1 MDPAI
6 KRERA
11 AERVGL
17 LQLAGVLL
25 KVGATG
31 FGGAMPML
39 ALVHTEYLK
48 PRMSLAEILENESS
62 KNRIKKEGWN
72 GQLVNW

>member
-1 MDPAI
+1 MDPAT
-6 KRERA
+6 KREGA
-11 AERVGL
+11 AERDGL

-48 PRMSLAEILENESS
+48 PCMSRAGISENASS
-62 KNRIKKEGWN
+62 KDRIQKEGWN
-72 GQLVNW
+72 GQLVH

>member
-1 MDPAI
+1 MDPAT
-6 KRERA
+6 KREGA
-11 AERVGL
+11 AERDGL

-48 PRMSLAEILENESS
+48 PRMSLAEILENASS
-62 KNRIKKEGWN
+62 KDRIQKEGWN
-72 GQLVNW
+72 GQLVH